1 MHKTNLLLDIEYG
14 ALLRGNV
21 DEEHFRILIDLSPIH
36 SEKVMFALRD
46 YLVHGH
52 SRKDICERYGLNNGY
67 LSISISRITRISRL
81 IYSAIP
87 YYSK

>member
-1 MHKTNLLLDIEYG
+1 MWCSFERQGNL
-14 ALLRGNV
+14 
-21 DEEHFRILIDLSPIH
+21 DEEHFRILIDLSPIR
-36 SEKVMFALRD
+36 SEKVMLALRD

-52 SRKDICERYGLNNGY
+52 SRKDICERYDLNNAY

>member
-1 MHKTNLLLDIEYG
+1 M
-14 ALLRGNV
+14 
-21 DEEHFRILIDLSPIH
+21 DEEHFRILIDLSPIR
-36 SEKVMFALRD
+36 SEKVMLALRD

-52 SRKDICERYGLNNGY
+52 SRKDICERYDLNNAY